1 MRQGKGFTGLSLNL
15 QLSFYIVFIISILF
29 TFAGFSEFWNMTAV
43 NLVPL
48 REMDGR
54 RLYYT
59 FIAGARKVIE
69 HQVELNKINVFPV
82 NDGDTGTNLA
92 STIRAVID
100 SLHPHRSYKIT
111 ADRIAETTLVNARG
125 NSGIIF
131 AQFLYGMS
139 SETGDFKTI
148 TVKQFAESIKNSIRY
163 IYEAV
168 ANPVEGTM
176 LTVIKDWANYIYENR
191 LHISDFN
198 AIFLN
203 SISVLERSLKETKSK
218 LAVLSRSNVVDAG
231 AKGFVF
237 FVEGITE
244 FITRRNLKEL
254 VQVKA
259 ETSVFDKIE
268 EIIPE
273 KVTFRYCTEGLIK
286 DNKITG
292 RELTEIL
299 QRYGDSIVVAGSD
312 KMRRLHVHTNTP
324 AELFSELRET
334 GTLAFQKVDDMVR
347 QSDVVYNRKWK
358 IALVTDS
365 TCDLSQDLID
375 KYQIN
380 MLPININ
387 FGENH
392 YLDKITIKPEQF
404 YNLLEESTHNPKS
417 AQVNEKAFT
426 NLYSH
431 LASHYD
437 SIIAIH
443 LSEKLSG
450 TFTSSQKAAQ
460 AISREFH
467 KKITV
472 LNSRSLSGAL
482 GLVILRAAQ
491 AIEAGYTHDQIVEMA
506 ESWIDNVKVF
516 VSVRDIKYLIRGG
529 RLSAT
534 KGFIARLLNINPI
547 VSIDESG
554 KAYVFDKAFN
564 QKANMEKVM
573 GYIARLVNEKKTWNY
588 IVLHANNNTA
598 ASWFTCRMEEI
609 TSKKPVSVVNISPVI
624 GANTGVGAAAVALL
638 CD

>member
-1 MRQGKGFTGLSLNL
+1 
-15 QLSFYIVFIISILF
+15 
-29 TFAGFSEFWNMTAV
+29 MTPAT
-43 NLVPL
+43 LVPL
-48 REMDGR
+48 NEMDGR

-100 SLHPHRSYKIT
+100 SLHPHKSYKIT

-139 SETGDFKTI
+139 TETGNFKTI
-148 TVKQFAESIKNSIRY
+148 TVSQFADSIKNSIRY

-176 LTVIKDWANYIYENR
+176 LTVIKDWANYIYDNR
-191 LHISDFN
+191 FHFSDFN
-198 AIFLN
+198 EIFL
-203 SISVLERSLKETKSK
+203 SSLTVLNKSLVETKSK
-218 LAVLSRSNVVDAG
+218 LSVLAKANVVDAG

-254 VQVKA
+254 IQVKA
-259 ETSVFDKIE
+259 ETSLFEKIE
-268 EIIPE
+268 ESIPE
-273 KVTFRYCTEGLIK
+273 KVDFRYCTEALIK
-286 DNKITG
+286 NSNIDNKA
-292 RELTEIL
+292 LTCTL
-299 QRYGDSIVVAGSD
+299 QKYGNSIVVAGSD
-312 KMRRLHVHTNTP
+312 RMRRLHVHTNTP
-324 AELFSELRET
+324 ADLFDELRKT
-334 GTLAFQKVDDMVR
+334 GTLAFQKADDMIR

-365 TCDLSQDLID
+365 TCDLAQDLID
-375 KYQIN
+375 DYQVN

-392 YLDKITIKPEQF
+392 YLDKITIQPEQF
-404 YNLLEESTHNPKS
+404 YNLLEENKHYPKS

-437 SIIAIH
+437 SVIAIH
-443 LSEKLSG
+443 LSDKLSG
-450 TFTSSQKAAQ
+450 TFGSSQKAAQ
-460 AISREFH
+460 AISKEFN
-467 KKITV
+467 KPISV
-472 LNSRSLSGAL
+472 INSRNLSGAL
-482 GLVILRAAQ
+482 GLIVLRTAQ
-491 AIEAGYTHDQIVEMA
+491 AIEKGYSHVQVVEMA
-506 ESWIDNVKVF
+506 ENWVKKVKIF

-534 KGFIARLLNINPI
+534 KGLIARILNINPI

-554 KAYVFDKAFN
+554 KAVVFDKSFN
-564 QKANMEKVM
+564 QRANMEKVM
-573 GYIARLVNEKKTWNY
+573 GYITKLIREKIVWNY
-588 IVLHANNNTA
+588 IVLHANNTEA
-598 ASWFTCRMEEI
+598 ANWYTERMEEI
-609 TSKKPVSVVNISPVI
+609 TMKKPASVVNISPII
-624 GANTGVGAAAVALL
+624 GANAGIGAAAVALL

>member
-1 MRQGKGFTGLSLNL
+1 
-15 QLSFYIVFIISILF
+15 
-29 TFAGFSEFWNMTAV
+29 MTPV

-48 REMDGR
+48 IEMDGR

-59 FIAGARKVIE
+59 FIAGAIKVIE

-139 SETGDFKTI
+139 SETGNFKTI
-148 TVKQFAESIKNSIRY
+148 TVSQFAESIKNSIRY

-176 LTVIKDWANYIYENR
+176 LTVIKDWANYIYDNR
-191 LHISDFN
+191 FHITDFN
-198 AIFLN
+198 EIFLSSLNVLNN
-203 SISVLERSLKETKSK
+203 SLIATKTKLSVLAK
-218 LAVLSRSNVVDAG
+218 SNVVDAG

-254 VQVKA
+254 IQVKA
-259 ETSVFDKIE
+259 ETSVFEKIE
-268 EIIPE
+268 ETIPE
-273 KVTFRYCTEGLIK
+273 KPEFRYCTEALIK
-286 DNKITG
+286 DNNIDGKT
-292 RELTEIL
+292 LTSIL
-299 QRYGDSIVVAGSD
+299 EKYGNSIVVAGSHR
-312 KMRRLHVHTNTP
+312 MRRLHVHTDTP
-324 AELFSELRET
+324 ADLFVELRHT
-334 GTLAFQKVDDMVR
+334 GTIAFQKADDMMR

-365 TCDLSQDLID
+365 TCDLSTELID

-392 YLDKITIKPEQF
+392 YLDKITIQPEQF
-404 YNLLEESTHNPKS
+404 YSLLEENTCYPKS

-437 SIIAIH
+437 SVIAIH
-443 LSEKLSG
+443 LSDKLSG
-450 TFTSSQKAAQ
+450 TFGSSKKAAGE
-460 AISREFH
+460 ISAEFR
-467 KKITV
+467 KPITV
-472 LNSRSLSGAL
+472 INSRNLSGAL
-482 GLVILRAAQ
+482 GLVVLRAAQ
-491 AIEAGYTHDQIVEMA
+491 AIEAGYPHDQVVEMA
-506 ESWIDNVKVF
+506 QNWTKKVKVF
-516 VSVRDIKYLIRGG
+516 VSVKDIRYLIRGG

-534 KGFIARLLNINPI
+534 KGLIARLFNINPI

-554 KAYVFDKAFN
+554 KAFVFDKAFN

-573 GYIARLVNEKKTWNY
+573 GYIRDYVRGKRIWNY
-588 IVLHANNNTA
+588 IVLHANNNDA
-598 ASWFTCRMEEI
+598 AKWYTDRMQELSE
-609 TSKKPVSVVNISPVI
+609 KKPVSVVNISPVI
-624 GANTGVGAAAVALL
+624 GANTGIGAAAVAIL